1 MFSLSTY
8 NTPSSQVMVNVQ
20 THTVTH
26 CAQTQTRLRTLKAV
40 VNHREPRLSSRARMW
55 CTYEVFASGVSGG
68 LLSRSSG
75 TGMKPAEVAFILSL
89 MAFLVSAQFV
99 NSNEKMADPD
109 YTINFIAR
117 SLLNNFQRANRVIG
131 PRRKPAHN
139 VGNLAN
145 YQRLGKRLANTNN
158 DNKSVM
164 AGVSRKFSSEFVIG
178 GDPCSELHL
187 FAKAIR

>member
-1 MFSLSTY
+1 M
-8 NTPSSQVMVNVQ
+8 
-20 THTVTH
+20 
-26 CAQTQTRLRTLKAV
+26 
-40 VNHREPRLSSRARMW
+40 ARMSQIQQFYAQIFFVEMLTFTIH
-55 CTYEVFASGVSGG
+55 C

-117 SLLNNFQRANRVIG
+117 
-131 PRRKPAHN
+131 
-139 VGNLAN
+139 
-145 YQRLGKRLANTNN
+145 LANTNN

-164 AGVSRKFSSEFVIG
+164 AGVNRKFSSEFVIG